1 MAKKEDSKL
10 PQAFDFQAKEGSVLS
25 EGTTKKYSYFDLV
38 SSDHTCFDVR
48 MFFILPCL
56 GYTVQ
61 ILNYM

>member
-38 SSDHTCFDVR
+38 SSDYTCSYVR
-48 MFFILPCL
+48 MVLIPFYLF
-56 GYTVQ
+56 YKV
-61 ILNYM
+61 